1 MGKANSLASSWPGSP
16 GEQQL
21 MGLGLRWETV
31 AGREAHGLLR
41 VPGCRGWRPGERRG
55 QACHCPQPRAKNG
68 HCPTCS
74 GRSPGKDPRC
84 TWGTGPQCLLLSH
97 TCGSKPKGQRQE
109 GRKRRKARH
118 SALPGHLGIN
128 ASADG
133 THMLN
138 PGEFSA
144 TSPFHDA
151 PGTSAQP
158 LLTPAPE
165 TQIESQKSS
174 DL

>member
-1 MGKANSLASSWPGSP
+1 
-16 GEQQL
+16 

-68 HCPTCS
+68 QCPACS

-97 TCGSKPKGQRQE
+97 TCGSKPKGQRRE
-109 GRKRRKARH
+109 GGRKARH

-151 PGTSAQP
+151 PGTAAQP
-158 LLTPAPE
+158 LLTPGPE